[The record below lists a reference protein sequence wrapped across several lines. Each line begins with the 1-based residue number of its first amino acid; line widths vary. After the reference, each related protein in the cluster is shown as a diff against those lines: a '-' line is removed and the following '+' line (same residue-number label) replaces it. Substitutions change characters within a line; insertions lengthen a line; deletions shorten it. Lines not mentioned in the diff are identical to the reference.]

1 MFFGLTN
8 SLTIFHIMIN
18 ELLKDLTNMEQ
29 VANFIDEI
37 LVGTESKEEHNELI
51 KEILIRIEKIDLY
64 IMLEMCKWKVR
75 KVGFLEVVI
84 RPNIKI

>member
-1 MFFGLTN
+1 
-8 SLTIFHIMIN
+8 MIN

-64 IMLEMCKWKVR
+64 IKLEMCKWKVR

>member
-64 IMLEMCKWKVR
+64 IKLEMCK
-75 KVGFLEVVI
+75 
-84 RPNIKI
+84 